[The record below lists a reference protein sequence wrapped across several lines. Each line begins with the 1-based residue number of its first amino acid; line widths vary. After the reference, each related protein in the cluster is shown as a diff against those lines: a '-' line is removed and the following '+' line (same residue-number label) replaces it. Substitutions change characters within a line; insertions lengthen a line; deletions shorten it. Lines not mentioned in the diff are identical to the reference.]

1 MSIKQLPRKLLA
13 VVGAGSFYRL
23 GVFIQI
29 VVVFDLENLMGVNFT
44 GVKSWASPLTLPV
57 IPVIVQQVTVQIS

>member
-44 GVKSWASPLTLPV
+44 GVKSWASPLTLPMGLN
-57 IPVIVQQVTVQIS
+57 TV